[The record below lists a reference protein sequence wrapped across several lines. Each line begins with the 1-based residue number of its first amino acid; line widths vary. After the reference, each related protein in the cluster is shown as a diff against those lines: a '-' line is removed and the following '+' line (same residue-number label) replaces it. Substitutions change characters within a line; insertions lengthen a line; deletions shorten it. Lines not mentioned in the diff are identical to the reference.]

1 MTEEKKNSQSQV
13 SVNSFADGYHDQHD
27 PQERDL
33 EHERAI
39 EKKLVRMLDYRLLI
53 WAFFGYFANGLDRNN
68 MPNAYTSGLPEDL
81 NLVDE
86 QYNWAVT
93 LFFIGY
99 VM

>member
-1 MTEEKKNSQSQV
+1 MTEEKKGIESQV
-13 SVNSFADGYHDQHD
+13 SVNSFADGPHDQ
-27 PQERDL
+27 QELDL

-81 NLVDE
+81 KLVDD